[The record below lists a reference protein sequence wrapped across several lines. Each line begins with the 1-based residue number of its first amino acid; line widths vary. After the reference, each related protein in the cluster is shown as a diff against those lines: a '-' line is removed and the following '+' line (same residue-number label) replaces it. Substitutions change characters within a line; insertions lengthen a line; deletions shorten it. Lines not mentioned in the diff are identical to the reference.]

1 MVRGFKSAVGKRMN
15 EIANTPSAAVWQ
27 RNYFE
32 HVIRDD
38 DDYNRIA
45 EYVENNP
52 QRWMED
58 SLHP

>member
-15 EIANTPSAAVWQ
+15 ETCNTPGAKVWQ

-38 DDYNRIA
+38 EDYNCIA
-45 EYVENNP
+45 EYVVNNP
-52 QRWMED
+52 QLWMED

>member
-1 MVRGFKSAVGKRMN
+1 MN
-15 EIANTPSAAVWQ
+15 EIANAPGAVVWQ

-52 QRWMED
+52 QCWMED